1 LTYYHIHDMVNHMKT
16 TLNISDKVMR
26 ELKREAARRGQT
38 MSELVEAAL
47 RLLLHKPTSRKN
59 LPPLPELS
67 SGGARV
73 DVANRQS
80 LYDVMER

>member
-1 LTYYHIHDMVNHMKT
+1 
-16 TLNISDKVMR
+16 
-26 ELKREAARRGQT
+26 

-47 RLLLHKPTSRKN
+47 RALFRGKKTRQK
-59 LPPLPELS
+59 LPPLPEFR

-80 LYDVMER
+80 LYDVMAR

>member
-1 LTYYHIHDMVNHMKT
+1 MKT
-16 TLNISDKVMR
+16 TLTISDVTMR
-26 ELKREAARRGQT
+26 RLKREAARRGRT

-47 RLLLHKPTSRKN
+47 RTLLEKPEEDAHD
-59 LPPLPELS
+59 LPPLPTFR

-73 DVANRQS
+73 DVANRDA